1 MGVQAHLGAEQVRLV
16 AVAGQR
22 GAQHAV
28 AGGLQQRGRPVPA
41 PGVVPR
47 AMDKKIS
54 RHRGAFRGGGMGG
67 EAVPFRASVRF
78 RNRLF
83 IVVHPPDLG
92 Q

>member
-1 MGVQAHLGAEQVRLV
+1 
-16 AVAGQR
+16 
-22 GAQHAV
+22 
-28 AGGLQQRGRPVPA
+28 
-41 PGVVPR
+41 
-47 AMDKKIS
+47 
-54 RHRGAFRGGGMGG
+54 MGG